1 MTILDFM
8 HAVCYVEYFNL
19 IENIFDIINNKHCL
33 ITCTK
38 YYSSSLN
45 DAHTIYL
52 ADIVS
57 PPAKVIWPTTFFLK
71 ENDFHM
77 AFVLA
82 IGWPTQESAHEVHL
96 KYNI

>member
-1 MTILDFM
+1 MWSIMLNI
-8 HAVCYVEYFNL
+8 FNL
-19 IENIFDIINNKHCL
+19 IENFLNIINNKHYL
-33 ITCTK
+33 ITCAK

-45 DAHTIYL
+45 DAHTIYP

-57 PPAKVIWPTTFFLK
+57 PLQKSHGQPHSFQK
-71 ENDFHM
+71 ENDFHT

-82 IGWPTQESAHEVHL
+82 IGQPTWESAHEVHL